1 MKAHRFARGFSLIEL
16 LLVVSIL
23 GIISAIAIP
32 KFAGAREYAR
42 QVGDARAN
50 AAVLRMALE
59 TTRADT
65 GVYPAAGAYVWL
77 PDGTTPVLPSVNFV
91 IKNASKMN
99 FTLTVN
105 ADRLTYAI
113 AAVDSQ
119 NGKQLLK
126 IDQNG
131 SNIP

>member
-1 MKAHRFARGFSLIEL
+1 MKAKCSVRGFTMIEL
-16 LLVVSIL
+16 VLVVSIL

-32 KFAGAREYAR
+32 RYWGAREYAR
-42 QVGDARAN
+42 QVGDARTN
-50 AAVLRMALE
+50 AMVLRMALE
-59 TTRADT
+59 NARADS
-65 GVYPAAGAYVWL
+65 GLYPAAGAYTWK
-77 PDGTTPVLPSVNFV
+77 PDGTAPALPAVNFV
-91 IKNASKMN
+91 IKDSSKME

-113 AAVDSQ
+113 TAKDSQ
-119 NGKQLLK
+119 SGKQLVN